1 MWSGLPPK
9 TLSESERW
17 DKTSFENGLSED
29 KSLIK
34 LLAIDTS
41 LTIKSSAN
49 PELNFSEITN
59 LSSLTSVVLFL
70 PVAPFIIFKKF
81 SGSIPKERAVA
92 KASKLDINPA
102 ADT

>member
-1 MWSGLPPK
+1 M
-9 TLSESERW
+9 
-17 DKTSFENGLSED
+17 
-29 KSLIK
+29 SLIK
-34 LLAIDTS
+34 LFAIVTS

-81 SGSIPKERAVA
+81 SGSIQKERAVA
-92 KASKLDINPA
+92 NASKLDINPA